1 MFLKLSVFPYNLVFL
16 TLFRVNVCN
25 VCEVYKLIYLARVF
39 ISMTTSEVISDMDT
53 TIRVSTDTRDK
64 LVEIGKKNESYD
76 SLILRLIEHYKKNPP
91 KA

>member
-1 MFLKLSVFPYNLVFL
+1 ML
-16 TLFRVNVCN
+16 VNVCN
-25 VCEVYKLIYLARVF
+25 VCKLYKLIYFARVF